1 MVDKTDVILVLNT
14 GSSSLKCTVYAAD
27 GSGKKLAHATASNIG
42 LTHAALTIEDA
53 DDHDA
58 IPLDASDH
66 ADALN
71 LIVTWLAEN
80 TPINKVVA
88 VGHRVVHGGPRLKEV
103 EHITEAV
110 LKELHRIA
118 EFDAEHI
125 KVELEI
131 IHAARELYPQAVQ
144 VACFDTGFF
153 RDLPDRSQ
161 RLPIARRFHEKGL
174 RRYGF
179 HGLSYQYLMGA
190 LQEAAHDDL
199 KTKRVV
205 FAHLG
210 SGASMC
216 AVKNGVPID
225 TTMGL
230 TPAGGIP
237 MSTRSGDID
246 PGIAVFLV
254 KHEHMDADEL
264 NDVFNFQSGLL
275 GMSGTTPD
283 MKLLLENESAD
294 PRAHEAVDV
303 FCYQVK
309 KTIGAYAAAM
319 GGLDYV
325 VISGGMGE
333 QAPKIRKRICE
344 GLEFLGIEMNDAANQ
359 AGEKIISAGGSA
371 VSVYVLP
378 TDESTTIYEGVQKIM
393 DKVIKKRGQ
402 YEARQ

>member
-1 MVDKTDVILVLNT
+1 MAETKDVILVLNT
-14 GSSSLKCTVYAAD
+14 GSSSLKCTVYEA
-27 GSGKKLAHATASNIG
+27 GSHAVKIAHATASNIG
-42 LTHAALTIEDA
+42 LTHATLKIEDA
-53 DDHDA
+53 DDA
-58 IPLDASDH
+58 SEIPLAAADH
-66 ADALN
+66 GEALQM
-71 LIVTWLAEN
+71 VVVWLREN
-80 TPINKVVA
+80 TPMKNVVA
-88 VGHRVVHGGPRLKEV
+88 VGHRVVHGGPKLKEV
-103 EHITEAV
+103 EHITESV

-131 IHAARELYPQAVQ
+131 IHAAQELYPNALH

-153 RDLPDRSQ
+153 RDLPDRAQ
-161 RLPIARRFHEKGL
+161 RLPIPRRYSEKGL
-174 RRYGF
+174 KRYGF
-179 HGLSYQYLMGA
+179 HGLSYQYLYGA
-190 LQEAAHDDL
+190 LQKVSGDDL
-199 KTKRVV
+199 QTKRVV

-216 AVKNGVPID
+216 AVKNGAVID

-246 PGIAVFLV
+246 PGVAVFLV

-264 NDVFNFQSGLL
+264 NDIFNFQSGLL

-283 MKLLLENESAD
+283 MKVLLEQEAID
-294 PRAHEAVDV
+294 PRAHEAVEA

-319 GGLDYV
+319 GGLDYI

-333 QAPKIRKRICE
+333 QAPKIRWRICE
-344 GLEFLGIEMNDAANQ
+344 GLEFLGVRLGQGANDAAK
-359 AGEKIISAGGSA
+359 ELISLPEST

-378 TDESTTIYEGVQKIM
+378 TDEWATIYDGVQKIM
-393 DKVIKKRGQ
+393 DKVNKKEGSV
-402 YEARQ
+402 